1 MPSNNNNS
9 SGRGNSSSY
18 LSFGKGKH
26 GLATVGI
33 VVLIIGMG
41 LAYYY
46 IYNSNKID
54 TFTGSSGTPNLTA
67 GPNECIVALFYTEWC
82 GHCKKFKPEFKSAMA
97 KMNGKKS
104 KSGVAN
110 GKTVRFEMIDCDEHK
125 DLGKEYDISGY
136 PTVKII
142 SNGKAEDY
150 DGERSYDGLKEYLS
164 VDY

>member
-9 SGRGNSSSY
+9 SRGNASSY

-33 VVLIIGMG
+33 LVLVIGMG

-46 IYNSNKID
+46 IYKSNQD
-54 TFTGSSGTPNLTA
+54 SFTGSSGTPNLTA

-82 GHCKKFKPEFKSAMA
+82 GHCKKFKPDFKSAME

-104 KSGVAN
+104 KSGSAK
-110 GKTVRFEMIDCDEHK
+110 GKTVRFEMIDCDENK
-125 DLGKEYDISGY
+125 ELGKEYDISGY

-150 DGERSYDGLKEYLS
+150 DGERSYNGLKEYLN
-164 VDY
+164 VDD